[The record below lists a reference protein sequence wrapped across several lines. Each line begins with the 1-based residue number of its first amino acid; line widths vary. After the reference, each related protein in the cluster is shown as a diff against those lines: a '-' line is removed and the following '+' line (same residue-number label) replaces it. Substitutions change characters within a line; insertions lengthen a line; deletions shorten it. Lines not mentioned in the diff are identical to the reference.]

1 ELKPQRFQPC
11 RHPPLLH
18 PNIPN
23 PTNFKR
29 NTMPSYSVDIKVQA
43 IILIREGLT
52 RAAVKR
58 HLRSM
63 EFIPSLCKIPGD
75 GIGKEITNSVKE
87 ILEHTNAPI
96 EFVLLLSL

>member
-1 ELKPQRFQPC
+1 
-11 RHPPLLH
+11 
-18 PNIPN
+18 
-23 PTNFKR
+23 
-29 NTMPSYSVDIKVQA
+29 MPSYSAHIKVQA

-63 EFIPSLCKIPGD
+63 EFILSLCD
-75 GIGKEITNSVKE
+75 GIGKEITNSIKE
-87 ILEHTNAPI
+87 IFEHTNAPI